1 MRVVDTIY
9 DTYFTVV
16 ICDTWIAND
25 IYSLFKINTQN
36 PFLPPVS
43 LFPQSDLMLN
53 YKIYK
58 NFN

>member
-9 DTYFTVV
+9 DIYFTVV
-16 ICDTWIAND
+16 IWDTWIAND
-25 IYSLFKINTQN
+25 IYNLFKINTQN

-43 LFPQSDLMLN
+43 LSPQSDSMLN